1 MALKFVPHWSIKSPS
16 QLALA
21 TYWDRL
27 AGGRRFPAFA
37 EFKSEP
43 GMHDSRQLVVW
54 NVEGEGRLQKFR
66 AVYQGANVADAFNA
80 AWAGKTMEQVVPMS
94 LRRVTLDGA
103 KECATDGAP
112 VYAIFSTIDA
122 NDNRVDCHRLLLPF
136 GNDGTRVEQI
146 VASLQLTVIETRK
159 KVLNHFAMQTDV
171 LFSGRIKSGFTLPKV
186 EPVVAEKPA
195 AKEAAA
201 KPPAKTGSDKRRA
214 ARRQVK
220 RAARI
225 SFARTNLICTVRN
238 VSATGAAIEA
248 ANLATIPDSFQLVMD
263 MESTVRKCTVVWR
276 KPTQIG
282 IKFG

>member
-1 MALKFVPHWSIKSPS
+1 MDLKFVPHWSIKSPT

-21 TYWDRL
+21 TYWDKL
-27 AGGRRFPAFA
+27 AIGRRFPAFA
-37 EFKSEP
+37 EFKPEP
-43 GMHDSRQLVVW
+43 GLHDSRQLVIW

-80 AWAGKTMEQVVPMS
+80 AWAGKTMEYQVVPMS

-103 KECATDGAP
+103 RECATGACP

-122 NDNRVDCHRLLLPF
+122 NDTRVDCHRLLLPF

-186 EPVVAEKPA
+186 EPAVVEKSPA
-195 AKEAAA
+195 AGAATMPSSQSRSSRSRHA
-201 KPPAKTGSDKRRA
+201 KRTRCRA
-214 ARRQVK
+214 TPVVK
-220 RAARI
+220 RA
-225 SFARTNLICTVRN
+225 
-238 VSATGAAIEA
+238 GQ
-248 ANLATIPDSFQLVMD
+248 DQLCRGP
-263 MESTVRKCTVVWR
+263 S
-276 KPTQIG
+276 
-282 IKFG
+282 